1 MAKQKVKKEIDIEK
15 DTSEIVAIRDEIYS
29 KIKIVVKGMSNENG
43 MLKAKTLLR
52 LLRNN
57 FF

>member
-1 MAKQKVKKEIDIEK
+1 MSKQKVKKEIDIEK

-43 MLKAKTLLR
+43 MIKAKTLLR

>member
-1 MAKQKVKKEIDIEK
+1 MSKQKVKKEIDIEK

>member
-1 MAKQKVKKEIDIEK
+1 MSKQKVKKEIDIEK

-57 FF
+57 FV